1 MEVAGNNS
9 GGTSLKREEV
19 SSRLT
24 SASHRLEADL
34 ADRSRLPPQRPGLP
48 TLTVPH
54 WQVNNLMEPWAVK
67 WEQKTLGATEV
78 GGGGLPFSSLAST
91 VTNTISEMKT
101 HQYER
106 RGRSKFR
113 KSPPN

>member
-1 MEVAGNNS
+1 M
-9 GGTSLKREEV
+9 
-19 SSRLT
+19 
-24 SASHRLEADL
+24 SAED
-34 ADRSRLPPQRPGLP
+34 
-48 TLTVPH
+48 
-54 WQVNNLMEPWAVK
+54 LMEPWAVK

-78 GGGGLPFSSLAST
+78 GGGGLPFSSLAYT
-91 VTNTISEMKT
+91 VTNKISEMKT